1 MKYNKNKYFDKGGYG
16 NKKKNETEK
25 PHKKNESPEIIY
37 YYPDENLYFSNVGE
51 FPVEHYPPEFH
62 PEHYPP
68 EFHPEQPYLNPPN
81 YFPEDSNN
89 FLENPQ
95 MLVHPPYNHPPHYYP
110 PHPNERFFPEDFY
123 HNDKKQKKELG
134 RKIIQ
139 SNKKTLKENRTQS
152 EYKRKIESLS
162 DLIELSKNVENDC
175 YTNISLNQEH
185 LLNLQEPL
193 IKLQNLIGMES
204 IKQNIFNQLIFFLQN
219 IEPQFPHM
227 LHTCIEGPPG
237 CGKTELANILALI
250 YANLGIIQESKVV
263 VARRSDLVAGFLG
276 QTAQKTQDLIDS
288 AKGGVLLI
296 DEAYSLGNEDKK
308 DSFAKECI
316 DTLNQ
321 NLTEGK
327 GDFICIIAGY
337 KEDLEKSFFGFNS
350 GLERRFPYRFSID
363 EYDATQL
370 YQIYQFILQKNDWN
384 VNKNNEKEIIEF
396 LRENRENFKFN
407 GGDLENLVHFSKLA
421 YAKNRV
427 FTSGEKNKVIQ
438 FQDLKNAYEMY
449 ISNKKKELI
458 MKTKEPPSHMYS

>member
-16 NKKKNETEK
+16 NNKTKYPEKRPENE
-25 PHKKNESPEIIY
+25 PLEIIHY
-37 YYPDENLYFSNVGE
+37 I
-51 FPVEHYPPEFH
+51 PVEYYHDPNAFH
-62 PEHYPP
+62 D
-68 EFHPEQPYLNPPN
+68 PN
-81 YFPEDSNN
+81 
-89 FLENPQ
+89 
-95 MLVHPPYNHPPHYYP
+95 MVHHEEYYDP
-110 PHPNERFFPEDFY
+110 NMIYQEEYYDPNMIQHERHFDPNMVHHGRYIHPNEQYFPPDYY
-123 HNDKKQKKELG
+123 HQPEIDTETPRKRQGKQ
-134 RKIIQ
+134 IIHT
-139 SNKKTLKENRTQS
+139 NKKILEDNRPLVDYTH
-152 EYKRKIESLS
+152 KIDNLD
-162 DLIELSKNVENDC
+162 DLINLSYDVEKKDFF
-175 YTNISLNQEH
+175 NISLNQEH
-185 LLNLQEPL
+185 LLNLREPL
-193 IKLQNLIGMES
+193 VKLKNLIGMES
-204 IKQNIFNQLIFFLQN
+204 IKKNIFNQLIFFLQN

-237 CGKTELANILALI
+237 CGKTELANILAQI

-263 VARRSDLVAGFLG
+263 IARRSDLVAGFLG
-276 QTAQKTQDLIDS
+276 QTAQKTQDMIDS

-363 EYDATQL
+363 EYTPEQL
-370 YQIYQFILQKNDWN
+370 CKIYQFILEKNGWKLDN
-384 VNKNNEKEIIEF
+384 SKENELVDF
-396 LRENRENFKFN
+396 LSNHRENFKFN

-427 FTSGEKNKVIQ
+427 FNTKN
-438 FQDLKNAYEMY
+438 QDKIINLDDVKKAYEMY
-449 ISNKKKELI
+449 ISNKKKDNKIIIDTPLN
-458 MKTKEPPSHMYS
+458 MYI